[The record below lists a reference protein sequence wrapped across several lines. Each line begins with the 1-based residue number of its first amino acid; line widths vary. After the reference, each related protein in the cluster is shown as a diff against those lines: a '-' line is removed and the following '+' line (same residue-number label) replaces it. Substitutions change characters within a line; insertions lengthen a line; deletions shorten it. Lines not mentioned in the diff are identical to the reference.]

1 MTGVKLV
8 HVPYPGSAQS
18 ITDVLTGRIP
28 LVFVPASA
36 AMQYVEKGDLKALA
50 STGLKRASIAPDVPT
65 MSEAGLPGFDLGLW
79 FGLLAPAGT
88 PRPIIDKLN
97 AATNDALAAP
107 DVISVLRAQGQ
118 DPLGGS
124 PEDFARYIES
134 EIKKG
139 KVLAEAA
146 GLKKD

>member
-1 MTGVKLV
+1 MAGIKLV

-50 STGLKRASIAPDVPT
+50 STSLKRASIAPNVPT

-88 PRPIIDKLN
+88 PHEVIDRLA
-97 AATNDALAAP
+97 AATNDALGAP
-107 DVISVLRAQGQ
+107 DVSAVLRAQGQ

-146 GLKKD
+146 GLKR

>member
-1 MTGVKLV
+1 MKAFAVT
-8 HVPYPGSAQS
+8 S
-18 ITDVLTGRIP
+18 TMRI
-28 LVFVPASA
+28 
-36 AMQYVEKGDLKALA
+36 KALPDLP
-50 STGLKRASIAPDVPT
+50 TIA
-65 MSEAGLPGFDLGLW
+65 EAGVPGYGGTPW
-79 FGLLAPAGT
+79 FSVVAPAGT

-97 AATNDALAAP
+97 AATNAALAAP